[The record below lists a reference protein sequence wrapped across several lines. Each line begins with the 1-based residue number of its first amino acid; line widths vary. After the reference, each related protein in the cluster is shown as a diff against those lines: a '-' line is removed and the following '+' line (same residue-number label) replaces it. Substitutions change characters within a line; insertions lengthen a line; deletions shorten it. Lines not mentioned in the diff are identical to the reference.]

1 MCNLNFDIWKFGHP
15 QCANSANGALSKLTW
30 SGDQYADESTDYEDT
45 DAPPVT
51 LDTTMTE
58 ADFSGKHLGVSG
70 SMVLAA
76 FISSK
81 SFQDKGALAS
91 VNIQNND
98 IDEDRNA
105 EIQQICDSKSITCLL

>member
-1 MCNLNFDIWKFGHP
+1 MKTLILYVVHVYFEFGHLEFWTSDD
-15 QCANSANGALSKLTW
+15 NSANGALSKLTW

-81 SFQDKGALAS
+81 SFQDKGAMSILDVSNNKIGVEGAKALAP
-91 VNIQNND
+91 
-98 IDEDRNA
+98 A
-105 EIQQICDSKSITCLL
+105 M